1 METQLCPVE
10 LLKTESDGLL
20 IEYEIISMQGEY
32 SHELSEIDSRLDEVS
47 QKVSGFNKEIDRL
60 TNHTDG
66 IDYTI
71 AVASGI
77 IAGIVDSF
85 FVGEINW
92 DEEIKKTTE
101 KFNEAVVKKAG
112 LNPEEFAKLSDDD
125 PQKKDILAKAIEELE
140 KKYSLPSDNAWKTPG
155 EGNSVSSAM
164 RHHIDDLCHHP
175 TPIGFVACIISVLF
189 KTAIFVD
196 KDGHWHFR
204 WANTDKKDMLWLWG
218 CIIAT
223 AFLHWLVY
231 LAEKK
236 YTEKQYEEMPKP
248 IRALLRALAT
258 APAAVQLLIM
268 FNKWAGHLCSDM
280 AGSSGSAQRGSRGM
294 GIPGFVL
301 SALKE
306 LASIPP
312 LNMIPGLHKQLDYL
326 FDKGFDARTEATIL
340 RIAGKQLIPVLLNE
354 IIVRG
359 FYFVSRLVRQAK
371 QHGKEWKKYN
381 WEEILPFNNRTIIR
395 MLTISHGT
403 FVAVDLADAAVRTA
417 VSGQYTDV
425 YTFLARMALRV
436 NFVGIGRFAIAVWS
450 DAKMGVQRSN
460 RVYERIDLHSKML
473 NFYGAKIYYK
483 EAEMW
488 KEAESAE
495 QATIMLKQTAKG
507 SIVFFGQSL
516 GKIKEDIDNIGNSV
530 DGIEKTNLGLTQKLI
545 ETLN

>member
-1 METQLCPVE
+1 MKTESCPVE
-10 LLKTESDGLL
+10 LLKTESDGLQ
-20 IEYEIISMQGEY
+20 IEYEIIPIQGEY
-32 SHELSEIDSRLDEVS
+32 SQELSEIDSRLDEIS
-47 QKVSGFNKEIDRL
+47 QKVSGLNKEIDRL
-60 TNHTDG
+60 TNHADG

-112 LNPEEFAKLSDDD
+112 LDAKEFAKLSDDK
-125 PQKKDILAKAIEELE
+125 KKDVLAKAIDKLE
-140 KKYSLPSDNAWKTPG
+140 KKYPLPSDNAWKTPG

-189 KTAIFVD
+189 KTAIFID
-196 KDGHWHFR
+196 KDGRWHLR

-223 AFLHWLVY
+223 AFLHWLVL

-248 IRALLRALAT
+248 VRVLLRSLAS
-258 APAAVQLLIM
+258 APAAAQLLIV
-268 FNKWAGHLCSDM
+268 FNMWAGHLCSDM
-280 AGSSGSAQRGSRGM
+280 AGSSSSAKRGSRGM
-294 GIPGFVL
+294 GIPGIAL

-306 LASIPP
+306 LASVPP

-326 FDKGFDARTEATIL
+326 FDKGFDARTEETIL

-359 FYFVSRLVRQAK
+359 FYFVSRLIRQAK
-371 QHGKEWKKYN
+371 QHGNEWKKYN
-381 WEEILPFNNRTIIR
+381 WEEILPFNNRTIVR

-403 FVAVDLADAAVRTA
+403 FVAVDLADAAIRTA
-417 VSGQYTDV
+417 VSGKPHADV
-425 YTFLARMALRV
+425 CTFLAEMALRV
-436 NFVGIGRFAIAVWS
+436 NFVGVGRFVIAVWS
-450 DAKMGVQRSN
+450 DSKMGIQRSD

-495 QATIMLKQTAKG
+495 HATIMLKQISEK
-507 SIVFFGQSL
+507 SIAFFGQSL
-516 GKIKEDIDNIGNSV
+516 LGIREDMDNIAISI
-530 DGIEKTNLGLTQKLI
+530 DGIEENNPGLRQDLFEI
-545 ETLN
+545 LN